1 MQAVIHIPSIHEL
14 HQAAGV
20 APPNHPLFSIHRLQD
35 LAVLSDQFP
44 GDFTYG
50 FYSVGL
56 KKNLGSFIKYGR
68 TQYDFQE
75 GTLGF
80 TAPNQ
85 RISFDPNITETA
97 RGWVLFFHKDL
108 GMGTPFNEKL
118 DRYGFFD
125 YDVSEGLHLSHKEED
140 AINQLFANILTE
152 YQYPIDQH
160 SRQVVLSN
168 IELMLTYSERYYKR
182 QFVVRNDANPAL
194 LNQFEREL
202 NRYFQAPAEGKG
214 LPTVEHFANEL
225 NLSPK
230 YLSDLLKS
238 LTGKTALEHIHY
250 QLIELAKNRLLG
262 SEASISEI
270 AYGLGFE
277 YPQYFSRLFRKKTG
291 MSPKA
296 FRMQHN

>member
-1 MQAVIHIPSIHEL
+1 MSTVHHIATIHQL

-20 APPNHPLFSIHRLQD
+20 DPPRHPLFSIHRLQD
-35 LAVLSDQFP
+35 LSVLSDQFP

-50 FYSVGL
+50 FYSIGL

-85 RISFDPNITETA
+85 RISFDPNITADA

-108 GMGTPFNEKL
+108 GIGTDFHEEL
-118 DRYGFFD
+118 DRYGFFG
-125 YDVSEGLHLSHKEED
+125 YDVSEGLHLSQQEEI
-140 AINQLFANILTE
+140 AIHQIFANIHAESEL
-152 YQYPIDQH
+152 PIDQH
-160 SRQVVLSN
+160 HRQVVLSN
-168 IELMLTYSERYYKR
+168 IELMLTYAQRYYTR
-182 QFVVRNDANPAL
+182 QFVVRHDANPDL
-194 LNQFEREL
+194 LNRFEREL
-202 NRYFQAPAEGKG
+202 KQYFQAPVREKG
-214 LPTVEHFANEL
+214 LPTVEYFASQV

-250 QLIELAKNRLLG
+250 QLIELAKNRLLA
-262 SEASISEI
+262 SDASISEI
-270 AYGLGFE
+270 AYDLGFE
-277 YPQYFSRLFRKKTG
+277 YPQYLSRLFRKKTG
-291 MSPKA
+291 MAPKE
-296 FRMQHN
+296 FRLSSN